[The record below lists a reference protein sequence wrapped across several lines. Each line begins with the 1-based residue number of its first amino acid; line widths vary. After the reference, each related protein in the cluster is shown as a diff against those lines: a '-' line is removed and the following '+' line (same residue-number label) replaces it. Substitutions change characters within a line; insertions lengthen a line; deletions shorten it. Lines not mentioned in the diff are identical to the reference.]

1 MILKMKNVMFYLILT
16 FVVGFGFSVSL
27 TWDIPVDNQI
37 GMFIFTCL
45 MLTLLVSSIVYDIKE
60 YLKKKKE
67 MYINK
72 KH

>member
-1 MILKMKNVMFYLILT
+1 MFYLIPT

-37 GMFIFTCL
+37 GMFILTCL
-45 MLTLLVSSIVYDIKE
+45 MLTLLVSLIVYDIKE

>member
-1 MILKMKNVMFYLILT
+1 MILKMKNVMFYLIPT

-37 GMFIFTCL
+37 GMFILTCL
-45 MLTLLVSSIVYDIKE
+45 MLTLLVSLIVYDIKE

>member
-1 MILKMKNVMFYLILT
+1 MKNVMFYLIPT

-37 GMFIFTCL
+37 GMFILTCL
-45 MLTLLVSSIVYDIKE
+45 MLTLLVSLIVYDIKE